1 MFFNV
6 VFGIGR
12 LLRRLL
18 IVGIVALAAY
28 VSAGRQFMP
37 AVADYTQFVEEKVF
51 ELTGLPVNIASLT
64 GSFSGFNPTIQVSGF
79 KPARDRSSD
88 WHGNRVGRL
97 GVR

>member
-64 GSFSGFNPTIQVSGF
+64 GVFLGSIRLF
-79 KPARDRSSD
+79 K
-88 WHGNRVGRL
+88 
-97 GVR
+97 